1 MSLKQLSLLILFL
14 ILDMDSELTVV
25 CLFLETES
33 IPPEV
38 LSGALKLG
46 KVRIMQSDRSDCR
59 MRNYNILTSGENS
72 I

>member
-33 IPPEV
+33 IPPKV

-46 KVRIMQSDRSDCR
+46 KVRIMQSDRIRLQNAQLQHTD
-59 MRNYNILTSGENS
+59 IW
-72 I
+72 